1 MSVYRTRGIL
11 RVECQGD
18 GPFLPGNSFSPLTLV
33 VTQLHV
39 GMAREMISRRLL
51 ISVQTN
57 RQVTGAL
64 SSISVPISCIFLQI
78 AVTVPTVSSIE
89 DSTANLFVLV
99 KKRGCPV
106 HGVLRAPL
114 LRQGMQLLLFGLKA
128 SSFHQEIT
136 SNHCRRPLCGQ

>member
-1 MSVYRTRGIL
+1 MLAWHENDKQAVAYISADKSAGYRSVILYQRTHIL
-11 RVECQGD
+11 
-18 GPFLPGNSFSPLTLV
+18 
-33 VTQLHV
+33 H
-39 GMAREMISRRLL
+39 
-51 ISVQTN
+51 
-57 RQVTGAL
+57 
-64 SSISVPISCIFLQI
+64 FLQI